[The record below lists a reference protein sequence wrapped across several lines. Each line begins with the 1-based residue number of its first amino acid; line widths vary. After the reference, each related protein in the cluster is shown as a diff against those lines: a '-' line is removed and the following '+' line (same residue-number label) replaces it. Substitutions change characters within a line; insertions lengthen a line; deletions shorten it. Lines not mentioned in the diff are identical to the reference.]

1 MVTEFMATRVSQ
13 NLNLQTECKTFEFNH
28 GNKKE
33 SNIWKYNQ
41 VRLVPAIYVSICL

>member
-13 NLNLQTECKTFEFNH
+13 NLNLQTECKTFEFKH

-41 VRLVPAIYVSICL
+41 VRLVPAIYVSICV

>member
-1 MVTEFMATRVSQ
+1 MAARVSL
-13 NLNLQTECKTFEFNH
+13 NLNLQTECKIFEFKH

-41 VRLVPAIYVSICL
+41 VRLNLAIYVSICL